1 VNSTIDAINRGQ
13 IYRYISKP
21 WDDNDLMLLVRD
33 ALEHQRLKREN
44 DRLEELT
51 RKQNDELRELNA
63 GLERKVAARTSE
75 LEQVN
80 SFLELAHDKQKQ
92 NFLTS
97 IKMFS
102 GLLELRGGSMAGHS
116 RRVADLTRKL
126 AVALGVDGKGQQEVF
141 LAGLLHD
148 IGKIGF
154 PDNLLT
160 KPVSKM
166 TGDEF
171 GRYRKHAVAGESA
184 LMPLDE
190 LKESTRL
197 VRSHHER
204 FDGKGYPDGLQGMAI
219 PLGARIL
226 SVANDYDGL
235 QIGTLAEK
243 RMSAE
248 EAKAML
254 LTSRGKRYDP
264 EVVDAFIDMLGGT
277 AKESSRDLQVAVDD
291 LQPGMVLAR
300 DLVGRDGALL
310 LSSDYILDASLV
322 KQIQHYAARE
332 GINLSLY
339 VRAAKH

>member
-1 VNSTIDAINRGQ
+1 
-13 IYRYISKP
+13 
-21 WDDNDLMLLVRD
+21 
-33 ALEHQRLKREN
+33 
-44 DRLEELT
+44 
-51 RKQNDELRELNA
+51 
-63 GLERKVAARTSE
+63 
-75 LEQVN
+75 
-80 SFLELAHDKQKQ
+80 
-92 NFLTS
+92 
-97 IKMFS
+97 MFS